1 MFFFVLFKYKK
12 MEKNMKVL
20 KKIKKNIKIYKRN
33 M

>member
-20 KKIKKNIKIYKRN
+20 KKIKKNIRIYKRN